1 MTRVAD
7 HDKIWDRIIC
17 IDLIASFR
25 NVNNKPDF
33 LMTVRLIP
41 VLKYILLL
49 SVAVFLLYFA
59 FKNVSLAVIFHEMM
73 QANVL
78 WLAVSTALSFI
89 ALISRGYRWKLLI
102 EPLGYQPSLKNTTYA
117 VMVGYLANLAFPRL
131 GEVTRCG
138 SLSTAENIPFN
149 KLLGTVVVERII
161 DVISLLICIMLVAII
176 EFDRLGNF
184 FKKNFADPLA
194 SKFQKI
200 TSSTSGIIILAVII
214 IVLGIFSFLFI
225 RYSKRKSGS
234 KWTTMINGFIKGL
247 VSIKHLNKPWLF
259 VFHSVFIWM
268 LYYLSVYVCLFA
280 LPFTSHLGLA
290 AALFLLVAGGI
301 GMSAPVQ
308 GGIGAYHLLVSQ
320 GLLLYGVKLENG
332 LSFATLLHS
341 LQLITVIVTG
351 SAAMLLL
358 FIQRR
363 KQRPDLTAVK
373 PGL

>member
-1 MTRVAD
+1 MN
-7 HDKIWDRIIC
+7 
-17 IDLIASFR
+17 L
-25 NVNNKPDF
+25 
-33 LMTVRLIP
+33 RLIP
-41 VLKYILLL
+41 VLKYLFLF
-49 SVAVFLLYFA
+49 SVAVLLLYFA
-59 FKNVSLAVIFHEMM
+59 FKNVSLKVIFHEMM

-78 WLAVSTALSFI
+78 WLLVSCVISFI
-89 ALISRGYRWKLLI
+89 ALISRAYRWKLLI
-102 EPLGYQPSLKNTTYA
+102 EPLGYVPSLKNTTYA

-138 SLSTAENIPFN
+138 TLSTAENIPFN

-161 DVISLLICIMLVAII
+161 DVVSLLICILLVAIL

-184 FKKNFADPLA
+184 FKKNFTIALV
-194 SKFQKI
+194 SRLKQF
-200 TSSTSGIIILAVII
+200 TSSTNGIIIFTVVLIAVIVA
-214 IVLGIFSFLFI
+214 VLLFV

-234 KWTTMINGFIKGL
+234 KWTVMINGFIKGL

-259 VFHSVFIWM
+259 VFHSIFIWF
-268 LYYLSVYVCLFA
+268 LYYLSVYICLFA

-320 GLLLYGVKLENG
+320 GLLLYGVSLENG

-351 SAAMLLL
+351 SVAMLLL
-358 FIQRR
+358 FIQRK
-363 KQRPDLTAVK
+363 KQRPGLATVKSDL
-373 PGL
+373 